1 MRVSISRLIAIGMVS
16 GLLAMPGI
24 GMPSPSFA
32 ATGETILSDIYKD
45 ISMGVVRIN
54 VVKKSYNEI
63 VAEEREKKENGED
76 FWLPPDERRKDDN
89 DDEDEKE
96 DPNEPK
102 HDWEKQRRNK
112 ATGTGFFVS
121 HDGLIVTNEHVVR
134 DGMRFIVVL
143 NDDRRLP
150 ATLVGK
156 DFLTDLAVL
165 KVDMPD
171 GVTPLKW
178 GSAHA
183 SAIGDEVFA
192 VGYPYGFDQS
202 LTTGVI
208 SGKQRELSKGQYNP
222 YIQTD
227 TAVNK
232 GNSGGPLLSM
242 DGKVIG
248 VNSALYTRSGG
259 NEGLAFSIPS
269 EHAQGI
275 IKLLI
280 ADGEIKRSW
289 FGIGY
294 SEVKK
299 GMGKLLGMDRDEGM
313 LIARAPD
320 DEPAYKAGI
329 RAGDVI
335 VAVNGESVKSRM
347 SFRMQAAMVKGETTV
362 TVWRHNGYRSFTLI
376 PDDMD
381 EAKSRRRAQEREKLG
396 IGDNKKDDGRME
408 IMGMDLVPANEKAWK
423 KLELPVGTTGL
434 VVDRMETMSQ
444 ASRAGFDKGDFITQV
459 NDTSM
464 VTPEDFEK
472 IMQAALDENAQY
484 VLVRYVRKGED
495 RVRMMD
501 VLEMINLEAY

>member
-16 GLLAMPGI
+16 GLLALPGI
-24 GMPSPSFA
+24 GMPSVSFA
-32 ATGETILSDIYKD
+32 ATGDLALSDIYKG
-45 ISMGVVRIN
+45 ITMGVVRIN

-89 DDEDEKE
+89 DDEEKE
-96 DPNEPK
+96 DPNEPE
-102 HDWEKQRRNK
+102 HDWEKKRRNK
-112 ATGTGFFVS
+112 ATGTGFFIS

-134 DGMRFIVVL
+134 DGVRFIVIL
-143 NDDRRLP
+143 TDDRRLP

-165 KVDMPD
+165 RVDMPD
-171 GVTPLKW
+171 DIEPLKW
-178 GSAHA
+178 GSSHA
-183 SAIGDEVFA
+183 AAVGDPVFA

-259 NEGLAFSIPS
+259 NEGLAFSIQS

-275 IKLLI
+275 ISLLV

-289 FGIGY
+289 FGIAY

-299 GMGKLLGMDRDEGM
+299 GMGKLLGMKRDEGM
-313 LIARAPD
+313 LVSRAPD

-335 VAVNGESVKSRM
+335 VAVNGETVQSRM
-347 SFRMQAAMVKGETTV
+347 NFRMQAAMVKGEATV
-362 TVWRHNGYRSFTLI
+362 TVWRNDGYRSFTLI

-381 EAKSRRRAQEREKLG
+381 EAKSRRRAQEREKMGLG
-396 IGDNKKDDGRME
+396 SKDKDDGRKE

-444 ASRAGFDKGDFITQV
+444 ASRAGFSKGDFITQV
-459 NDTSM
+459 NDVPM
-464 VTPEDFEK
+464 KTPEDFET
-472 IMQAALDENAQY
+472 IMQRALDEDQQY
-484 VLVRYVRKGED
+484 VLVRYLRKGED

-501 VLEMINLEAY
+501 VLEMVDLEAY